1 MNYCVPG
8 DIIGIMIDGENR
20 LKLFVNRIDFGIA
33 AFNIPA
39 DCYGI
44 VDLYGQCEQ
53 VNSSCILLLI
63 ILNSTEKLYQPI

>member
-1 MNYCVPG
+1 
-8 DIIGIMIDGENR
+8 MIDGENR
-20 LKLFVNRIDFGIA
+20 LKLFVNRIDFGVA

-53 VNSSCILLLI
+53 VNSSCII
-63 ILNSTEKLYQPI
+63 VLNSTEKLY